1 MAEKPAALVTDLV
14 TSAGGREQQSLQHYR
29 FPLLQARPCPVLY
42 KLGDKQSRSR
52 TRGVR
57 LRSCALLTGATP
69 LTRRDLLPSAT
80 AGRHLTAATAGG
92 RPGAPGVR
100 RRRVS
105 PSGTRGA
112 GRHRPEPG
120 EGRLLPRRDQAPRPA
135 PPAAHF
141 RKPTCSSPSTSTRA
155 PAIQS
160 CGFTPGTTARP
171 SILNRSPGPAP
182 PGDSAVPAASEPQAP

>member
-135 PPAAHF
+135 PP
-141 RKPTCSSPSTSTRA
+141 RPPLTSGSRRA
-155 PAIQS
+155 P
-160 CGFTPGTTARP
+160 PRP
-171 SILNRSPGPAP
+171 PAPGPP
-182 PGDSAVPAASEPQAP
+182 RSSPAASPRAPRPGPRS